1 MYKRD
6 SPTYLI
12 ETGAAEEEIM
22 ASIID
27 HVDISGLTKEDKTL
41 FK

>member
-27 HVDISGLTKEDKTL
+27 HVDVSAMTNQEKN
-41 FK
+41 